1 MKTVSKT
8 PIKKLYIKR
17 PKWCHKGN
25 YGKLLIIG
33 GSKKYSGSPALAS
46 LAAIKSGVDLVTTVC
61 PKRAAD
67 IVAGF
72 SPDLIAHPL
81 KGDYINPSHLRE
93 VLDLA
98 KNQDAVVIG
107 GGLERN
113 IHTLDFVL
121 KFLEKITI
129 PCVIDADAIH
139 AFRNNL
145 GLLKSNFVLTPHSY
159 EFSILSNTMPKNV
172 IKKRAALVKKLA
184 SKTGAT
190 ILLKGCI
197 DVISDGKK
205 TVLNKTGC
213 PEMTKGGTG
222 DTLAGICGALLA
234 RGATPLE
241 AACGAAYINGKAGE
255 LAAKEFGESML
266 AMDIVNNIYKILM

>member
-1 MKTVSKT
+1 MKTVSHDI
-8 PIKKLYIKR
+8 IKKLYTKR

-25 YGKLLIIG
+25 YGKLLVIG

-61 PKRAAD
+61 PQRAAD

-72 SPDLIAHPL
+72 SPDIITYPL

-121 KFLEKITI
+121 KFLEKIAI

-145 GLLKSNFVLTPHSY
+145 GLLKSNFVLTPHTY
-159 EFSILSNTMPKNV
+159 EFSILSNTMPKNEV
-172 IKKRAALVKKLA
+172 KNRTLIVKKLA
-184 SKTGAT
+184 SRTGAT

-197 DVISDGKK
+197 DVISNGKK
-205 TVLNKTGC
+205 TVLNKTGS
-213 PEMTKGGTG
+213 PQLSKGGTG
-222 DTLAGICGALLA
+222 DTLAGICGALLS
-234 RGATPLE
+234 RGSKPFE

-255 LAAKEFGESML
+255 LATKEFGESMF